1 MSSYVIAL
9 NRDNRTLRKKRTSLT
24 KNITTATTMT
34 TTIVEIVVD
43 CSGQLSK
50 TMSIKYEKLLR
61 RNEVDYQ
68 KNDV

>member
-1 MSSYVIAL
+1 
-9 NRDNRTLRKKRTSLT
+9 
-24 KNITTATTMT
+24 MT
-34 TTIVEIVVD
+34 TTIVEIVEIVVD